1 MEDIFMEK
9 IVRRKK
15 DGIHYLK
22 MTIVI
27 ITAFLLMT
35 TLGWLMLAVAVLSFL
50 LPIMVAGCV
59 YGAWWLI
66 TSMDVE
72 FEYIVTNGEIDIDR
86 IVHRRKRKRLFSG
99 RAKDFEIMGRLDGD
113 EFREAAARLPLEK
126 RAGKIKIMD
135 CSAVPGFSGS
145 WFFIANNKSS
155 RVMVVFDPDERI
167 LTNLKRYN
175 PSRIKYNPALHGSA

>member
-9 IVRRKK
+9 IVCRKK

-22 MTIVI
+22 VTIVI

-86 IVHRRKRKRLFSG
+86 I
-99 RAKDFEIMGRLDGD
+99 RAPAEKQTTGLRTRQDFEIMGRLDGD
-113 EFREAAARLPLEK
+113 EFREAAARSRWKNAPA
-126 RAGKIKIMD
+126 R
-135 CSAVPGFSGS
+135 SRSWTVRPSPGFRQLVLHR
-145 WFFIANNKSS
+145 NNKSS

-167 LTNLKRYN
+167 
-175 PSRIKYNPALHGSA
+175 